1 MTKRLGKGQGEEM
14 MWDTVKIVSDVV
26 SKKLSDKDQAS
37 LMAKIYGALSGGH
50 YDEDF
55 AMESVAKMYYI
66 DKDGMKRHGPYWTI
80 PDVTVVYEINRKKI
94 PSAYNEWDWYVTFNM
109 IASDN
114 WELLHRWFPDMTNE
128 EFAEKVA
135 CLSVN
140 WLNDPDSPYGTS
152 KIWCYLNQ

>member
-1 MTKRLGKGQGEEM
+1 MTKRLGKGQGEDM
-14 MWDTVKIVSDVV
+14 MWRTVHIVSEAVEHGM
-26 SKKLSDKDQAS
+26 SDKDKES
-37 LMAKIYGALSGGH
+37 LMAKIYGTLSGGH

-55 AMESVAKMYYI
+55 AVESVSKMYYI

-80 PDVTVVYEINRKKI
+80 PDVSAVYEAYKKRI
-94 PSAYNEWDWYVTFNM
+94 PSDYNEWDWYVTFNM

-114 WELLHRWFPDMTNE
+114 WMLLHKWFPQMTQE

-135 CLSVN
+135 CLASN
-140 WLNDPDSPYGTS
+140 WLDDPDNPYGTS